1 LQIFGAV
8 GLVGYL
14 SFKNGQKAVN
24 DLADQLMDRTSI
36 SVNQHLN
43 AYLSIPHQVIQINA
57 DAIRMGLLDVRDRQT
72 VAKYFWHQM
81 QAYDLNYIGIGL
93 TTGEGVGA
101 ARYDGKAVVI
111 DDWSPKPP
119 NNVTNYAT
127 DNKGDRTHVVTI
139 YDWNNFQE
147 PWYTEP
153 VKAGKPIWSRISP

>member
-1 LQIFGAV
+1 MNIRHFGKTKALRLQLILIVPFVLQIFGAV

-72 VAKYFWHQM
+72 LAKYFWHQM
-81 QAYDLNYIGIGL
+81 QAYDLNL
-93 TTGEGVGA
+93 H
-101 ARYDGKAVVI
+101 RH
-111 DDWSPKPP
+111 W
-119 NNVTNYAT
+119 T
-127 DNKGDRTHVVTI
+127 DRG
-139 YDWNNFQE
+139 
-147 PWYTEP
+147 
-153 VKAGKPIWSRISP
+153 